1 MAKHTGTQKNIRFSE
16 EELAL
21 LDRMTERHESMK
33 AAIIAGLYALEARN
47 EPSNSELIDMLKAR
61 LK

>member
-1 MAKHTGTQKNIRFSE
+1 MAKHLGTQKNIRFSD

-21 LDRMTERHESMK
+21 LDRMTAKHETMK
-33 AAIIAGLYALEARN
+33 AAIVAGLHALEQRN
-47 EPSNSELIDMLKAR
+47 EPSNKELLDMLKAR